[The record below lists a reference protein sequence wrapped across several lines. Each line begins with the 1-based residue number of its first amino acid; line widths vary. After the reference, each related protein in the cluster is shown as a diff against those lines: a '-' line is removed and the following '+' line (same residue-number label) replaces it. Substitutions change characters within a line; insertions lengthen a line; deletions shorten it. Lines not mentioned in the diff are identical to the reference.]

1 MAGAGIGRGPV
12 LAPVVASVLCHPG
25 RVDRARMC
33 RLQPRPAQ
41 GRGGEQQRERQK
53 ARTAEQANHRWLK

>member
-12 LAPVVASVLCHPG
+12 LTTVVASVLRRPG

-33 RLQPRPAQ
+33 RLQPRPAE
-41 GRGGEQQRERQK
+41 GRGGEQQHERQE